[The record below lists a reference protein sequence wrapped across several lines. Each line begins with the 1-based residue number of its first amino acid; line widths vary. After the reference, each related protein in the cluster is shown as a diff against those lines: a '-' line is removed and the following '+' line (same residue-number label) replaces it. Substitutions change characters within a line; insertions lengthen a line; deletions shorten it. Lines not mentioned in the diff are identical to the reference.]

1 MHADEVGPSQSA
13 PLIAYDLVTTN
24 DPQKEEWLDNVVY
37 MMVPCHNPDG
47 MDMVINHYRKY
58 KGTKYEGSTMPGVY
72 HKYIGHDNNRDFL
85 TLSQMDNKA
94 IARIYSKEWFPQV
107 MVEKHQM
114 GSRSV
119 RYFVPPVHDPIAENI
134 DAGLWNWTG
143 IIGSNL
149 MTDMTKQ
156 GLAGVAHHYLF
167 DDYAPLYTNICMW
180 KNVISF
186 LTEAA
191 SVKDAT
197 PIFIEANELDAFG
210 KGLSEYKKSI
220 NMPLP
225 WPGGWWKLSDIIEY
239 EITST
244 MSIIKTASMHRR
256 NILELRND
264 LCRKEVSKG
273 KTKPPY
279 YYILPLTQHDQS
291 ELVNLVNLLIE
302 HGVYVYQLA
311 KPFSFDGRPFDSGDI
326 VIPLSQ
332 PFRAFIKEV
341 MEQQKYPVRHYTPG
355 GEIIKPYDVTSW
367 SLPLH
372 RGVKAVDIVIAP
384 SEGFESSFKEIKGI
398 FNLKKE
404 AAENFWA
411 AVFSVNNNESFKA
424 AFYAQKLGLKVDR
437 LNTTMNIGS
446 AKAPK
451 GSFVVHNDPERSS
464 EMKQLL
470 NEMYV
475 SPMIMKD
482 PIEIEATAIKMPKIA
497 LIETYFHDADAGWAR
512 FIFDTYFVP
521 YKIIHPG
528 DFEKTDFTKSFDV
541 VVFPDSAKSILMQG
555 KWKAGE
561 KEQYAIS
568 SYPPEYTKGIG
579 KKGMEQLMTFLDS
592 GGIIVSWGQ
601 STELFL
607 GTHEINRGKKGKEE
621 FQLPVRNMSKML
633 KASGLFCPGSLVK
646 ILLKNNHP
654 ITLGMPKEIGVLFDG
669 GPVFSTSIPDFDM
682 DRRVIGK
689 FPEINILLSGYCE
702 KEEKISNRTAAVW
715 LKKGKGQL
723 VLFGFN
729 PVFRAST
736 QVSFKLLFNSILLP
750 AIQKE
755 L

>member
-1 MHADEVGPSQSA
+1 
-13 PLIAYDLVTTN
+13 
-24 DPQKEEWLDNVVY
+24 
-37 MMVPCHNPDG
+37 
-47 MDMVINHYRKY
+47 
-58 KGTKYEGSTMPGVY
+58 
-72 HKYIGHDNNRDFL
+72 
-85 TLSQMDNKA
+85 
-94 IARIYSKEWFPQV
+94 
-107 MVEKHQM
+107 
-114 GSRSV
+114 
-119 RYFVPPVHDPIAENI
+119 
-134 DAGLWNWTG
+134 
-143 IIGSNL
+143 
-149 MTDMTKQ
+149 
-156 GLAGVAHHYLF
+156 
-167 DDYAPLYTNICMW
+167 
-180 KNVISF
+180 
-186 LTEAA
+186 
-191 SVKDAT
+191 
-197 PIFIEANELDAFG
+197 
-210 KGLSEYKKSI
+210 
-220 NMPLP
+220 
-225 WPGGWWKLSDIIEY
+225 
-239 EITST
+239 
-244 MSIIKTASMHRR
+244 MHRR

-311 KPFSFDGRPFDSGDI
+311 KPFFFDGRPFDSGDI

-384 SEGFESSFKEIKGI
+384 SEGFESSFEEIKGI
-398 FNLKKE
+398 LNLKKE
-404 AAENFWA
+404 VAENFWA

-437 LNTTMNIGS
+437 LNTTINIGS

-451 GSFVVHNDPERSS
+451 GSFVVHNDPEKSS

-482 PIEIEATAIKMPKIA
+482 PIEIEAMAIKMPKIA

-521 YKIIHPG
+521 YKIVHPS

-555 KWKAGE
+555 KWKVGE
-561 KEQYAIS
+561 NEQYAIS

-607 GTHEINRGKKGKEE
+607 GMEQLMTFLDSGGIIVSWGQSTELFLGTHEINRGKKGKEE
-621 FQLPVRNMSKML
+621 FQLPVRDMSKML

-689 FPEINILLSGYCE
+689 FPERNILLSGYCE

-715 LKKGKGQL
+715 LKTCLASILCSGHPLK
-723 VLFGFN
+723 
-729 PVFRAST
+729 FRLSCCST
-736 QVSFKLLFNSILLP
+736 QFFYLQSKKNYEIHLVHPS
-750 AIQKE
+750 
-755 L
+755 